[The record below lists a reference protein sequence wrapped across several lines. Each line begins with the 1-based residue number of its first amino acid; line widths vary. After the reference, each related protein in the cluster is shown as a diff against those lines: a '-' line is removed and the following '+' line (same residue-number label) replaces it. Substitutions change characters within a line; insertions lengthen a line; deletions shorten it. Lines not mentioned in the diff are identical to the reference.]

1 MKKFILSTFA
11 SLIALCSFS
20 QVSLVKDISPGAES
34 AFTSGSHSGIALG
47 DKFIFPARTSV
58 QGIELWISDGSDAG
72 TNLLKDINP
81 GIGDSDP
88 QSFFVAFGKVYFN
101 AFTIDEGKELWVTDG
116 TPEGTQLV
124 MDIEPGAESSDPI
137 PGDVYNGYLYF
148 AATSN
153 ADREVWRVDSI
164 SAPHLYEN
172 INLNA
177 QGRPREF
184 KSANGL
190 LYFSANVAPVE
201 FGGIDQDEPFV
212 TDGTEFGTTH
222 LDIEVES
229 PAGGNVMDFT
239 PLSSWVFFHAS
250 EFGGIAPNDIVPYYT
265 QGDQLSTGI
274 LGTLYQTP
282 IYWLMPVK
290 GKINFCD
297 EFNLYQLEATDFN
310 VNVED
315 IARLANPLR
324 KEEKKPLAYIN
335 ENLCIPG
342 KDVDNDLGVELYFSD
357 GDNVSFSR
365 DIFPG
370 TGSSDPWYIVS
381 DGTKAVFAA
390 SSSATDRELYET
402 DGSPEGTKLVVD
414 LNAGEEGSNPNHLVI
429 AGKNVFFFATTPQ
442 TGYELY
448 KYELEPSSDTQ
459 LQQVSFEGKIY
470 PQPASA
476 GQPINI
482 SWQDVRQWSTA
493 ELSDAAGRLIKSYRI
508 TDEDHLT
515 LDTNN
520 LHPGIY
526 QITMKN
532 DNLQMTGRI
541 IIQ

>member
-137 PGDVYNGYLYF
+137 PGDIYQGYLYF

-153 ADREVWRVDSI
+153 ADREVWRLDSL
-164 SAPHLYEN
+164 SPPQLFKD
-172 INLNA
+172 INPTA
-177 QGRPREF
+177 QSRPREF
-184 KSANGL
+184 KSANGM
-190 LYFSANVAPVE
+190 LYFSANYNPVDDAD
-201 FGGIDQDEPFV
+201 IDQDEPFV
-212 TDGTEFGTTH
+212 TDGTSEGTLH
-222 LDIEVES
+222 LELYIDNPEGAEIS
-229 PAGGNVMDFT
+229 DFT
-239 PLSSWVFFHAS
+239 PLEEFLFFLGS
-250 EFGGIAPNDIVPYYT
+250 PIGGSNPSDILIWET
-265 QGDQLSTGI
+265 QGDLFSTGPLVSDI
-274 LGTLYQTP
+274 ITP
-282 IYWLMPVK
+282 VYWLMPVK
-290 GKINFCD
+290 GKINFMVQD
-297 EFNLYQLEATDFN
+297 FLYQLEVLSSAKVVEGIELLSNPSRRGDIKPN
-310 VNVED
+310 AYVNG
-315 IARLANPLR
+315 
-324 KEEKKPLAYIN
+324 
-335 ENLCIPG
+335 NLCLPAQHR
-342 KDVDNDLGVELYFSD
+342 DDNIGVEMYISD
-357 GDNVSFSR
+357 GDDAWLTS
-365 DIFPG
+365 DIFQG
-370 TGSSDPWYIVS
+370 SGSSDPWYIVS

-402 DGSPEGTKLVVD
+402 DGTPEGTKLVVD
-414 LNAGEEGSNPNHLVI
+414 LNAGEEGSDPNHLVI
-429 AGKNVFFFATTPQ
+429 AGKNVFFYATTPQ

-448 KYELEPSSDTQ
+448 KYELEPSSDVQ
-459 LQQVSFEGKIY
+459 LQQVSFDGKIY

-476 GQPINI
+476 GHSINI
-482 SWQDVRQWSTA
+482 SWQDGRQWSTA